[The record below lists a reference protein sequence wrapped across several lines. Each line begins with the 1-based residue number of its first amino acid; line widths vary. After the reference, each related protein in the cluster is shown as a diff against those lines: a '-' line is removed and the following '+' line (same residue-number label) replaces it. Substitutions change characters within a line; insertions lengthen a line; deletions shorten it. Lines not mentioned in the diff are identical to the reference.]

1 MLIYFAYDGNSIW
14 SFLSWSTKQS
24 TEQIEISEKG
34 GTSAR
39 KSFKKKVTLQL
50 IEVAGLLSSCYKY
63 GKPLACSQFYA
74 TTHLE

>member
-1 MLIYFAYDGNSIW
+1 MMGIAYGP
-14 SFLSWSTKQS
+14 SFPDLQNRALSKLRLVKRVEHQP
-24 TEQIEISEKG
+24 ER
-34 GTSAR
+34 AL
-39 KSFKKKVTLQL
+39 KKKVMLQL